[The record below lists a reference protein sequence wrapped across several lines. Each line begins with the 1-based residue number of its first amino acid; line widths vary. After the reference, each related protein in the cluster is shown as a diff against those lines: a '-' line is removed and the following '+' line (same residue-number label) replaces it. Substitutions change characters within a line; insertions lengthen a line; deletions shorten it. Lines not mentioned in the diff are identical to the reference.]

1 MAQTYRIRSGAQ
13 FLLHDGTRLGAGEL
27 IELEHDVAQ
36 AHADKLEHIPAVAA
50 DAPAEAGSDSH
61 PEGEQP

>member
-36 AHADKLEHIPAVAA
+36 AHADKLEHIPVAAA
-50 DAPAEAGSDSH
+50 DAPAETGPGLEPA
-61 PEGEQP
+61 EGQP